1 MLLLIQIDNRVGKML
16 DTAVMSDLCQLFLM
30 TSCNRI
36 GNMFGLALLEGE
48 DQRSKGENYQVASK
62 KQIA

>member
-1 MLLLIQIDNRVGKML
+1 ML